1 MTGIRHGNY
10 FYPSIAGVA
19 QSYNF
24 YPIAHLKAE
33 DGIAYIAMGLGKIV
47 MEGGKT
53 LRFCPR
59 YPQFLPQF
67 SMVEDILE
75 NSQKYFYALKMDLFP
90 PKDQFFS
97 DSGEDPTLA
106 RLDIMDAS
114 DHPMVRQ
121 LCSTFHV
128 QDNRIRDVYS
138 SKGYPVLTFAGI
150 LKFNSFPLADILA
163 EVTRIGSRWMGSSVE
178 VEFAVNL
185 HQQENRKPEF
195 SLLQIRPMGRYKQN
209 LAVKITEADREKA
222 FCSSVHSLG
231 NGEYKNIHDLIYVDP
246 ERFDPAR
253 TVEIAGE
260 INKLNA
266 RFNESRNKYV
276 LIGPGRWGS
285 SDRWLGIPV
294 AWHDISNVG
303 VMVETTI
310 ESIKADPSQGSHF
323 FQNITSL
330 GIAYITVSDNDKDFI
345 DYDFLG
351 RRECT
356 AVTPHLKHIHFEDGL
371 DIRVDGKN
379 SRAVLMPH
387 EPAGDIVPMPDVPV
401 IETQN

>member
-1 MTGIRHGNY
+1 
-10 FYPSIAGVA
+10 VA

-24 YPIAHLKAE
+24 YPIAYLKAE
-33 DGIAYIAMGLGKIV
+33 EGIAYIAMGLGKLV

-75 NSQKYFYALKMDLFP
+75 NSQKYFYALKMDVFP
-90 PKDQFFS
+90 PKNQFFT
-97 DSGEDPTLA
+97 DPGEDPTLA
-106 RLDIMDAS
+106 RLDLMDAM
-114 DHPMVRQ
+114 DHPIVRQ

-138 SKGYPVLTFAGI
+138 NKGYPVLTFAGI
-150 LKFNSFPLADILA
+150 LKFNSFPLAEILA

-185 HQQENRKPEF
+185 HADGNRKPEF

-209 LAVKITEADREKA
+209 LTVKITEKDQETA
-222 FCSSVHSLG
+222 FCYSIHSLG

-246 ERFDPAR
+246 ACFDPAK

-266 RFNESRNKYV
+266 LFNESQKKYV

-294 AWHDISNVG
+294 AWNDISNVG

-330 GIAYITVSDNDKDFI
+330 GIAYITVSDNFEDFI
-345 DYDFLG
+345 DYEFLC
-351 RRECT
+351 RQDCT
-356 AVTPHLKHIHFEDGL
+356 TATTHLKHIHFKDGL

-379 SRAVLMPH
+379 SRAAVMPH
-387 EPAGDIVPMPDVPV
+387 ETASESVPMADVPV
-401 IETQN
+401 IDTAD

>member
-1 MTGIRHGNY
+1 
-10 FYPSIAGVA
+10 
-19 QSYNF
+19 
-24 YPIAHLKAE
+24 
-33 DGIAYIAMGLGKIV
+33 
-47 MEGGKT
+47 
-53 LRFCPR
+53 
-59 YPQFLPQF
+59 
-67 SMVEDILE
+67 MVEDILE

-138 SKGYPVLTFAGI
+138 NKGYPVLTFAGI

-185 HQQENRKPEF
+185 HEQENRKPEF

-209 LAVKITEADREKA
+209 LSVKITAADREKA

-266 RFNESRNKYV
+266 RFNDSRNKYV

-356 AVTPHLKHIHFEDGL
+356 AITPHLKHIHFEDGL

-379 SRAVLMPH
+379 SRAVLIPH